1 MKRIYF
7 TLLSLSLVFNT
18 FSQSP
23 ISIDKIINDLD
34 WGNCNE
40 SDVILAF
47 KDNIEKRV
55 QEETWDGGLVSRFI
69 LKNVIINGS
78 LADAN
83 IIVNKNNRKLVKI
96 GGMKLGKDID
106 WTKGADEISRE
117 LEDFFSSFW
126 GVEHK
131 KSVDYDT
138 DFDNDKIVYTNI
150 SCEWGDTYKNAKS
163 SKGSFYLFHR
173 GKIIIIAIEPK

>member
-1 MKRIYF
+1 
-7 TLLSLSLVFNT
+7 
-18 FSQSP
+18 
-23 ISIDKIINDLD
+23 
-34 WGNCNE
+34 
-40 SDVILAF
+40 
-47 KDNIEKRV
+47 
-55 QEETWDGGLVSRFI
+55 
-69 LKNVIINGS
+69 
-78 LADAN
+78 
-83 IIVNKNNRKLVKI
+83 
-96 GGMKLGKDID
+96 MKLGKDID

-173 GKIIIIAIEPK
+173 GKIIIIAIEPKQILDNICNVEPMDDGI